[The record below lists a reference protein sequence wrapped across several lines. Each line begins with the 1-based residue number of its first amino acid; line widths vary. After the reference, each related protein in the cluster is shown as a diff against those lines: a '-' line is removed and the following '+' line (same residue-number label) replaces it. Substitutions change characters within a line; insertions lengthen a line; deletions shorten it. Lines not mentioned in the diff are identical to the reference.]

1 MIYFVALREAHGFVL
16 AVLSSVLLNNIFF
29 VIMRA
34 PTALGRTA
42 LQQLAGFREFLVRV
56 EQDRLP
62 PRDPPKQPVDLIKPF
77 LPHALALEA
86 AAGWGSTLASALP
99 DPLR

>member
-29 VIMRA
+29 VVMRA

-56 EQDRLP
+56 EQDRLARGDTPQP
-62 PRDPPKQPVDLIKPF
+62 PGQPINRF
-77 LPHALALEA
+77 LPPALPPGVAPGRGRSLP
-86 AAGWGSTLASALP
+86 SALFP
-99 DPLR
+99 PL